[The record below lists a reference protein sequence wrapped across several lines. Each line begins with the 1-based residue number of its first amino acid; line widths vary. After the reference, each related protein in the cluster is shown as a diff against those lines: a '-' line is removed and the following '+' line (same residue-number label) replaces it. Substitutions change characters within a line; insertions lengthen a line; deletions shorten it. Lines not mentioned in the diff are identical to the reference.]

1 MVNISRMDYKLASE
15 SEWVVYSAAAMLGP
29 SSAMLPASEDVGGGG
44 NCGALAVLVSM
55 LTSSALTLDLV
66 VHQHTLTAASLLF
79 AGQWGLLGYMGGGLL
94 IVKIMGADSIDM
106 DID

>member
-1 MVNISRMDYKLASE
+1 M
-15 SEWVVYSAAAMLGP
+15 GP
-29 SSAMLPASEDVGGGG
+29 SSAMPPASEDVGGGS

-79 AGQWGLLGYMGGGLL
+79 AGQWGLLRYLGGLL
-94 IVKIMGADSIDM
+94 IVKIVGADSIDI